1 MNKQRKTSHILNV
14 FQYDADGHVVLPA
27 SLTLGIA
34 PAGNDNSGKVG
45 TTAWVRT
52 YVTGLSY
59 LTGNQSITV
68 SGDATGSGTT
78 AITLT
83 LANSGVTAGT
93 YTKVTVDSKGRVTV
107 GASATT
113 TDIAEGTN
121 LYYTDARVL
130 AYLSAN
136 TYATQSYVGTQIAN
150 LVDSSPATLDTL
162 NELAAALGDDPNF
175 ATTVATSIGTKQA
188 QLNGTGFVKVT
199 GTTVSY
205 DNSTYALDSVVVK
218 LTGAQTIAGIKTF
231 QDDIKASNFLY
242 IREQNASTLLAN
254 HTQVYANSTYFGFT
268 NGAGT
273 GSAIFT
279 YNGAFNYTLPA
290 STGTLA
296 LTSNLSSYLPL
307 AGGTLTGPLAGTT
320 SAFTGFAIN
329 ATPASAGTGATFVR
343 YISSGS
349 DWYIGSESSV
359 AGSFFGGASAYASV
373 FFGTNPFQFITGGTK
388 RFEIATG
395 GVTSTVGFT
404 GTTGTFSSTVSTGGD
419 INATSANIK
428 LYSSQNVNGEYRFI
442 GTEYAPGN
450 GNNKAEIRFGIDGS
464 DTRTKISFHVAN
476 GGGTINE
483 ALSIGYT
490 GTSTFTT
497 TENQGGVYVTSAT
510 DNTTIRVGSTA
521 TGGQEWRLQSTGGTS
536 GLGQG
541 KLIFKVGGTETASY
555 IPLTLTTDNST
566 NGGRMGIGTISPLA
580 KLSIGSGSF
589 SDSNVVAQMS
599 TGGGGTG
606 AYFGYNKNGTYGLLV
621 GMSNGLDGW
630 TAGVIRQISA
640 DPLYFI
646 VNNNTIAM
654 NITSGGNILIG
665 TTNVDIGGSVAGTII
680 RPNGTMSISFN
691 DSSPANYQSPYA
703 ADRRNV
709 AGDGLMYGMWRQG
722 IFQGGIGATSGQD
735 VYFYTGDGGNSS
747 QHIRMTIK
755 RAGDVGIG
763 ITSPLQTAANRTV
776 LTINGTSSNVLNF
789 GVGGTL
795 SAYIYSDTATTGIY
809 AQGNLYLQADGANFT
824 SFVNNGLERMRI
836 SNVGSV
842 FYKGYVGGTLLGGF
856 SVIGTISAINTGDRY
871 LHVKINTIANMM
883 YWIKIFGYV
892 YVTTIIE
899 GMSGGYIG
907 GGTGAVQ
914 QVFANGNIV
923 TQYQN
928 NGFLEIVVD
937 TINTST
943 TNRWGS
949 ITFLGGTDT
958 IASVQP
964 LEIMAYSWTAS
975 TARVY

>member
-1 MNKQRKTSHILNV
+1 MSKNTNISELINYLSYDGSGNIV
-14 FQYDADGHVVLPA
+14 FTTVSAATTNTDKFLVSDSGVLKFRTAAQLLSDIGAQA
-27 SLTLGIA
+27 SGSYQAALSGTGFVKIS
-34 PAGNDNSGKVG
+34 GSTISYDNS
-45 TTAWVRT
+45 
-52 YVTGLSY
+52 
-59 LTGNQSITV
+59 
-68 SGDATGSGTT
+68 
-78 AITLT
+78 
-83 LANSGVTAGT
+83 
-93 YTKVTVDSKGRVTV
+93 
-107 GASATT
+107 
-113 TDIAEGTN
+113 
-121 LYYTDARVL
+121 
-130 AYLSAN
+130 
-136 TYATQSYVGTQIAN
+136 TYATETYVGTAISN
-150 LVDSSPATLDTL
+150 LVASSPATLDTL
-162 NELAAALGDDPNF
+162 NELALALGSDPNF

-188 QLNGTGFVKVT
+188 QLNGTGFVKIS
-199 GTTVSY
+199 GTTISY
-205 DNSTYALDSVVVK
+205 DNSTYLTTTTAGTTYVPY
-218 LTGAQTIAGIKTF
+218 TGATADVVLGNNNLKSKNTF
-231 QDDIKASNFLY
+231 AEGDGL
-242 IREQNASTLLAN
+242 
-254 HTQVYANSTYFGFT
+254 
-268 NGAGT
+268 
-273 GSAIFT
+273 
-279 YNGAFNYTLPA
+279 YNGGGLRIKQYAFQTDGIDGYNTISSQTSGFAFSSSRGSGVFNNFILDPTSLPNNTQRSYILPNA
-290 STGTLA
+290 NGTLA
-296 LTSNLSSYLPL
+296 LTTDLSSYLPL

-329 ATPASAGTGATFVR
+329 ATPTSAGTGATFVR

-871 LHVKINTIANMM
+871 LHVKINTIGSMM
-883 YWIKIFGYV
+883 FWIKIFGYV
-892 YVTTIIE
+892 YTTTIIE
-899 GMSGGYIG
+899 GMCGGYIG
-907 GGTGAVQ
+907 GGTGGVNQA
-914 QVFANGNIV
+914 FANGNIV

-928 NGFLEIVVD
+928 NGFLEVVVD
-937 TINTST
+937 TLNNST

-949 ITFLGGTDT
+949 ITFLGGTDA
-958 IASVQP
+958 IATVQP

-975 TARVY
+975 TTRVY